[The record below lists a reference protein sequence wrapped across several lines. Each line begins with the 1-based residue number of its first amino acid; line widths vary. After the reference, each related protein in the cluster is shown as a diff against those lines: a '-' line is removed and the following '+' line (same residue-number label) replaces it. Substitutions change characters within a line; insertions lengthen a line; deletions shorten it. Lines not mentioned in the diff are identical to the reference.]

1 MHKVIIFNLYNWVR
15 LQVKEL
21 GDMKA
26 READAEGVQLSD
38 YLRFLNLRNTL
49 RTLCV

>member
-1 MHKVIIFNLYNWVR
+1 MHKVIIFNLFNWVR

>member
-1 MHKVIIFNLYNWVR
+1 MHKATIFNLFNWVC
-15 LQVKEL
+15 LQVNEL

-26 READAEGVQLSD
+26 REAEAEGVQLSD

-49 RTLCV
+49 RNLCV